1 VSARRLRIGSVRDED
16 GIALV
21 MAIVVLLLITI
32 MSVSMLDYTSASS
45 RDASLKQSGQDA
57 YALAEGALDQGLA
70 QLTSHYYDAGGTAFN
85 NTTPFS
91 TAWFSAVAG
100 AQQSPSSTAPC
111 TTTSTC
117 MSWRVPGC
125 SFHPLVAGCSLMA
138 GLAGLTQGTVVLQ
151 GTGTVPNP
159 TGGRALTR
167 SVTVMVDVTQPP
179 QLLPTPDY
187 WKEIYAGAP
196 PSGAC
201 DLSLGQGVTIT
212 APLYVG
218 GDLCLTSSSQI
229 SGGSVTVKVLGWAW
243 LRNSSTIG
251 SQNGSPPRVS
261 AAQIKGGCSSSNNQQ
276 PTMTSGCT
284 INKNGDAIWDQSPA
298 SSHAPTAPAPDSL
311 PAVNWSWVQAQ
322 QSNSLP
328 APSCTNGRSLNE
340 ASFALTPTASY
351 TCTTAVGSI
360 AYTYNPSGT
369 SQLAVS
375 GNVYFAGSLTV
386 DTRNTLV
393 QYTGIGAL
401 FVAGGITT
409 ANNSFLCVK
418 TASGT
423 CDFANATNSGSSGY
437 WDATKSLL
445 LLQAQGAVAGTNL
458 RFQGGI
464 YSTISI
470 SLTGGQGCT
479 QGPLVTP
486 NVLVVGQQLNGSFPI
501 FPNVPAGSLGTPPP
515 PYKLTSP
522 YGGTY

>member
-1 VSARRLRIGSVRDED
+1 MSPGRLRTGCGGAED

-21 MAIVVLLLITI
+21 FAVVVLALITI
-32 MSVSMLDYTSASS
+32 MAVSMLGYTSSSS
-45 RDASLKQSGQDA
+45 RDASLKQSGQNA
-57 YALAEGALDQGLA
+57 YALAEAALDQGLA
-70 QLTSHYYDAGGTAFN
+70 QLSSHYYDTGGAAIN
-85 NTTPFS
+85 NFVVFS
-91 TAWFSAVAG
+91 PAWFSG
-100 AQQSPSSTAPC
+100 AASSQQSPSSAAPC
-111 TTTSTC
+111 TATTSC
-117 MSWRVPGC
+117 MSWRVVSC
-125 SFHPLVAGCSLMA
+125 SFHAPVSGCSLIP

-151 GTGTVPNP
+151 GAGTVPNP

-196 PSGAC
+196 PGGAC

-218 GDLCLTSSSQI
+218 GDLCLTSSAQI
-229 SGGSVTVKVLGWAW
+229 SGGSVNLKVLGWAW
-243 LRNSSTIG
+243 LRNSATIG
-251 SQNGSPPRVS
+251 SSNGSPPRVNT
-261 AAQIKGGCSSSNNQQ
+261 AQIKGGCSSSNNQQ

-284 INKNGDAIWDQSPA
+284 INKNGDAIWDQSPSTVHSA
-298 SSHAPTAPAPDSL
+298 SVPSPDSL
-311 PAVNWSWVQAQ
+311 PVVNWSWVQAQ
-322 QSNSLP
+322 QTNSLP
-328 APSCTNGRSLNE
+328 APSCTNGRRLDE

-351 TCTTAVGSI
+351 TCTTAIGTI
-360 AYTYNPSGT
+360 AYTYNSSGT
-369 SQLAVS
+369 STLAVS
-375 GNVYFAGSLTV
+375 GNVYFPNNLTV

-393 QYTGIGAL
+393 RYTGIGAF

-409 ANNSFLCVK
+409 ANNSFLCVQ
-418 TASGT
+418 TASGS
-423 CDFANATNSGSSGY
+423 CDFVNATNNGSSGY

-464 YSTISI
+464 YSSVSI

-486 NVLVVGQQLNGSFPI
+486 NALIVGQQLNGSFPI

-515 PYKLTSP
+515 PFKLTSP